1 MNATMTISSPTKA
14 LGHIGIQGI
23 TFSISTSKVRL
34 MKRGAIVLPRNAVSD
49 SPLGR
54 RKGQGIIAMNL
65 L

>member
-1 MNATMTISSPTKA
+1 MNATKIISSPTKA
-14 LGHIGIQGI
+14 LGQIGIKDI

-34 MKRGAIVLPRNAVSD
+34 MKRGAIALPRSAVSV